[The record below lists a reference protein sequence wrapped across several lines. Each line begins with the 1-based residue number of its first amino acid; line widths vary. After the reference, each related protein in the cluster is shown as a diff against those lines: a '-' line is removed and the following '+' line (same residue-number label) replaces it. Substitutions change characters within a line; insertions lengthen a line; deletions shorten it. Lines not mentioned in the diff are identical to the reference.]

1 MDGNLFTMRTPGGVG
16 EVFETLLERPGLR
29 LERIESHG
37 EATPPGDWYDQADD
51 EWVVLLCG
59 AAGLRFEGDETLR
72 TLAPGDYVF
81 IPRHRRHRV
90 EWTAAAAPSVWLAL
104 HLAPAG

>member
-1 MDGNLFTMRTPGGVG
+1 MDGNLFAMRTPGGVG

-37 EATPPGDWYDQADD
+37 EATPVGDWYDQADD

-59 AAGLRFEGDETLR
+59 AAGLRFEGDAAVH

-90 EWTAAAAPSVWLAL
+90 EWTSAAAPTVWLAL
-104 HLAPAG
+104 HLAPAD